1 VDKFFKFSG
10 FQLVGLALC
19 TVVGLIVGSSF
30 VWAAPSNAWTYL
42 IMGFLWVLLI
52 SAATGLGRCVR
63 ERLQRGDWVRGI
75 AIGSE
80 MSFPNTTM
88 FLLAVLL
95 ASLGAAETTV
105 LSSGASVM
113 SKPDMLMVAP
123 IFYSITLAMAVIIG
137 PVYTLTSPFGVK
149 QKQ

>member
-1 VDKFFKFSG
+1 VEKFFKFSV
-10 FQLVGLALC
+10 FQLISLALSV
-19 TVVGLIVGSSF
+19 VVGAIVGSSF
-30 VWAAPSNAWTYL
+30 VWAPPENAWTYL
-42 IMGFLWVLLI
+42 MVGFLWVLII

-88 FLLAVLL
+88 FLLGVMLS
-95 ASLGAAETTV
+95 SLNAPETTV
-105 LSSGASVM
+105 LASGASVV
-113 SKPDMLMVAP
+113 SKPDLVMIVP
-123 IFYSITLAMAVIIG
+123 IFYSITLAMAIIIG